1 MSEVIEQLSAFEL
14 LAELGLGLAGFAG
27 VAAAFG
33 GRARAYDKVDLNR
46 LMVLFACA
54 GSVVAGSL
62 TVITLAALGLE
73 RATIFLTVSSVIAL
87 IVGAAAFPLLVT
99 AYRNTRERPDAA
111 PPFALIIAAIYLV
124 TFESLLV
131 LNMLEGGRAG
141 LLLAAFALT
150 LMWQGRAPVSG
161 FCAHA
166 DLRFMDICPTT
177 DASHVGNVCSWPL
190 AALGFDNFPAI

>member
-1 MSEVIEQLSAFEL
+1 MSEIIELFSAFEL

-33 GRARAYDKVDLNR
+33 GRARSYDKVDLNR

-62 TVITLAALGLE
+62 AVITLGALGLE
-73 RATIFLTVSSVIAL
+73 AATIFVTVSSVLAL
-87 IVGAAAFPLLVT
+87 IVGAAAFPLFRT

-111 PPFALIIAAIYLV
+111 PLYVLIIAAIFVV

-131 LNMLEGGRAG
+131 LNILQGGKAG
-141 LLLAAFALT
+141 LLLAAFALSLIYGLWVFIR
-150 LMWQGRAPVSG
+150 LMTR
-161 FCAHA
+161 
-166 DLRFMDICPTT
+166 PT
-177 DASHVGNVCSWPL
+177 
-190 AALGFDNFPAI
+190 